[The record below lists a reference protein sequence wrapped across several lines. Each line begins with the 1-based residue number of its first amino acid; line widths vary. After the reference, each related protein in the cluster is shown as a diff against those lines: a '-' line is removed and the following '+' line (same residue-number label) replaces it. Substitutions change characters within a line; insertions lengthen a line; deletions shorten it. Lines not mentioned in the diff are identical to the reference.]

1 MRVKSLFTAVAA
13 VIFLLAGS
21 ASLSAQDFDFEKL
34 EKKVSGFTVVLD
46 MTIEVSFGM
55 NSSEEQ
61 ESFLGTIVSKDGLVI
76 FNGAPLIGENGG
88 SLRGM
93 NIKTEPT
100 KIEVSTQDGRSYDA
114 TYMGVDRFTKIGF
127 AKLDATDDDAFEPV
141 EFVKNAQFKTGDW
154 LALYMLLP
162 DYIEP
167 PLAADVGMI
176 STIIESPEE
185 MPLTI
190 GFSTLQMTSV
200 LFDKAMNA
208 VGVLGL
214 VLDPASA
221 SMDMSGM
228 LESMGQMGRPVLG
241 VITSE
246 KLERIIADPPQK
258 GTTDRGWLGI
268 SLQALTADLADFWN
282 LDSQGGIIVNNVVA
296 SSPAFKAGIKT
307 GDIILEVNGQPVDVD
322 REDKIPVFQRSIAE
336 MGPHASVELTMF
348 RPADEGGEKIN
359 MIVELEPTPMSA
371 ADAPEYESKVLEF
384 KVRDM
389 VFSDYMIFNLD
400 QDEFYGVVVT
410 ELKQGG
416 LSNVGGL
423 GIGDIIQRI
432 DNESV
437 DGVESVEGIMARI
450 ESEKPGEV
458 IFFVWRDN
466 KTLFVNVKTD
476 W

>member
-1 MRVKSLFTAVAA
+1 MRVRSLLTCFAVTAC
-13 VIFLLAGS
+13 LLAGS
-21 ASLSAQDFDFEKL
+21 VDLSAQEFDFEKL
-34 EKKVSGFTVVLD
+34 EEKIARFTVVMD

-61 ESFLGTIVSKDGLVI
+61 EKFLGTIVSKEGLVI

-93 NIKTEPT
+93 TIKTVPV
-100 KIEVSTQDGRSYDA
+100 KIEVTTLDGNSYDA
-114 TYMGVDRFTKIGF
+114 TYIGVDRFTKIGF
-127 AKLDATDDDAFEPV
+127 AQIDVSDDDDFEPV
-141 EFVKNAQFKTGDW
+141 EFVNDAQFKIGDW

-167 PLAADVGMI
+167 PLAADVGMV
-176 STIIESPEE
+176 STLIESPEE

-190 GFSTLQMTSV
+190 GFSTLQITSV
-200 LFDKAMNA
+200 LFDKSLNA

-214 VLDPASA
+214 VLDPTTA
-221 SMDMSGM
+221 SMDMGGM

-246 KLERIIADPPQK
+246 KLERIIADPPHK
-258 GTTDRGWLGI
+258 GSADRGWLGI
-268 SLQALTADLADFWN
+268 SLQALTSDLAEFWS
-282 LDSQGGIIVNNVVA
+282 LDNKGGIIVNDVIA
-296 SSPAFKAGIKT
+296 SSPASKAGIET
-307 GDIILEVNGQPVDVD
+307 GDIILEVNGQAVDVD

-336 MGPHASVELTMF
+336 MGPEASVELAIF
-348 RPADEGGEKIN
+348 RPADKGGKQIN
-359 MIVELEPTPMSA
+359 LIVQLEPTPMSA
-371 ADAPEYESKVLEF
+371 ADAPEYENDALEF

-400 QDEFYGVVVT
+400 QDEFDGVFVS

-416 LSNVGGL
+416 LSNIGGL

-432 DNESV
+432 DNVPVESIEDIESV
-437 DGVESVEGIMARI
+437 MDRI